1 MPTGYTAKLCNE
13 DQSFTEFALTC
24 ARAFGACIM
33 QRDDD
38 MYEPPKLREKDTYHV
53 NALAQAKKALA
64 KMKKMSVERREAFG
78 RRTINEDIQRCNE
91 QIEEHRV
98 TANRIKKMI
107 AEVER
112 WQPPSSDHTN
122 LKSFML
128 EQLRTTLDHDGDASY
143 YEKEKSRLLAM
154 EPIDMYND
162 HLKRAEWNVQYHAE
176 HLVKEEARVD
186 DTNDWIIQLYDSL
199 GLEIK

>member
-33 QRDDD
+33 QRDD
-38 MYEPPKLREKDTYHV
+38 MYEPPKLREKDTYLV
-53 NALAQAKKALA
+53 DALAQAKKALA
-64 KMKKMSVERREAFG
+64 KMKKMSAERREAFG

-112 WQPPSSDHTN
+112 WQPPSSDHTS

-176 HLVKEEARVD
+176 RLVKEEVRVD
-186 DTNDWIIQLYDSL
+186 DANDWIIQLYDSL
-199 GLEIK
+199 GIEIK